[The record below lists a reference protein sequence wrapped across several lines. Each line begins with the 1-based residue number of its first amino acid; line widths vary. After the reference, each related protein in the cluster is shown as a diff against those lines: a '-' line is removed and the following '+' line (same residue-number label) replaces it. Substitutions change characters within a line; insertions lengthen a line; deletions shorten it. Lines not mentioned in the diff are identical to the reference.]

1 MALVPSQCIHLQ
13 LYKVNLE
20 EKGEATTNKNQERER
35 ERESCYN
42 KASQVK
48 TFGKLPVDMAVIR
61 HSSLLKLMTSYKLE
75 LREFPLLSNV
85 MIIHNVGLCIS

>member
-1 MALVPSQCIHLQ
+1 MALVPPQCIHLQ
-13 LYKVNLE
+13 LHKVNLE
-20 EKGEATTNKNQERER
+20 EKGEVTTNENRER
-35 ERESCYN
+35 ERSCYN

-75 LREFPLLSNV
+75 LREFPPF
-85 MIIHNVGLCIS
+85 I